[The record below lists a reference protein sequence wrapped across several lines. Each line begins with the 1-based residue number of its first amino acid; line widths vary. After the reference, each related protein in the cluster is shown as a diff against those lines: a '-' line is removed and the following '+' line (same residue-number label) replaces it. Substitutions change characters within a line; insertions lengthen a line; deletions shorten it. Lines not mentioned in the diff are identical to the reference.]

1 MTQTLSD
8 KRVAL
13 FAGSFN
19 PFTIGH
25 ASIVERGLQLFDR
38 VVIGIGVNADKPT
51 SGAEAAER
59 AEALQKL
66 YADEP
71 RVGVMTYSGLT
82 VDAAATI
89 DAKFLLRGV
98 RSVRDF
104 EYERDLADVNR
115 RLSGIETVL
124 LYALP
129 ELSAISS
136 SVVRELKSYGKD
148 VTPYLP

>member
-8 KRVAL
+8 KRTAL

-19 PFTIGH
+19 PFTVGH
-25 ASIVERGLQLFDR
+25 ASIVERGLQLFDS
-38 VVIGIGVNADKPT
+38 VVIGIGVNATKPG
-51 SGAEAAER
+51 SEADGEKR
-59 AEALQKL
+59 AEAIRKL
-66 YADEP
+66 YANEP
-71 RVGVMTYSGLT
+71 RVSVITYSTLT
-82 VDAAATI
+82 VDAAAKVG
-89 DAKFLLRGV
+89 AKFLLRGV

-115 RLSGIETVL
+115 QLSGIETVL

-129 ELSAISS
+129 EMAAISS
-136 SVVRELKSYGKD
+136 SVVRELQSYGKD

>member
-1 MTQTLSD
+1 MTQTSYN
-8 KRVAL
+8 RTAF

-38 VVIGIGVNADKPT
+38 VVIGIGVNTAKPD
-51 SGAEAAER
+51 SQANGKKR
-59 AEALQKL
+59 AEHISQL
-66 YADEP
+66 YANEP
-71 RVGVMTYSGLT
+71 RVEVMTYDTLT
-82 VDAAATI
+82 VDAANSVG
-89 DAKFLLRGV
+89 AKFLLRGV

-115 RLSGIETVL
+115 RISGIETVL

-136 SVVRELKSYGKD
+136 SVVRELQAYGKD
-148 VTPYLP
+148 VSNLVP